1 MKKLAAPLL
10 ATLLVAG
17 SVNAQDAKPKPDY
30 IKRPA
35 IGIHFGFQDFPSALY
50 IRENSLSAAINDKR
64 FAKLSEMTP
73 ALGIS
78 YWKGINNNLDFA
90 ANLVTS
96 SLRYPF
102 KNRPASINDKLLLEL
117 DATVNAKMLPD
128 NYIVTPYVTA
138 GLGLSTYSGYWGAY
152 IPVGTGLQVNI
163 ADESF
168 IQLQAQYR
176 MGISDN
182 TNYHFYWG
190 IGFLGNIG
198 AKREPVKKEVPPM
211 PVKPVDSDG
220 DGIPDAEDACPN
232 AAGPAALKGCP
243 DRDGDGVADKDDKC
257 PDTKGLAQY
266 GGCPPPDRDGDGI
279 LDNVDKCPDVKG
291 VARFQGCPIPDT
303 DKDGINDEEDK
314 CPLEAGPASNGG
326 CPEIKQEVIEKV
338 EMAAKN
344 IFFNSGS
351 SSFQQKSYAAMNTV
365 VDLLKE
371 NADLKLEI
379 DGHTDNTGSAAVN
392 KKLSQS
398 RADAVKKYLVSKGIA
413 ADRLTAIGF
422 GPEQPIADNNTAAGR
437 AQNRRVEMKLSK

>member
-17 SVNAQDAKPKPDY
+17 SVNAQDAKPDLK
-30 IKRPA
+30 KRPSVGFT
-35 IGIHFGFQDFPSALY
+35 IGFQDFPSAIY
-50 IRENSLSAAINDKR
+50 IRQNSLAAAINDKR
-64 FAKLSEMTP
+64 FGKLSQASPSFGLTFWN
-73 ALGIS
+73 GIT
-78 YWKGINNNLDFA
+78 NNLDYA
-90 ANLVTS
+90 VNINS
-96 SLRYPF
+96 SSVDYPF
-102 KNRPASINDKLLLEL
+102 KNRPTVGSKLLTEL
-117 DATVNAKMLPD
+117 DVTLNAKMLPD
-128 NYIVTPYVTA
+128 NYTVVPYVTA
-138 GLGLSTYSGYWGAY
+138 GAGISVFSGYWGTY
-152 IPVGTGLQVNI
+152 IPVGTGLQFNL
-163 ADESF
+163 ANETF
-168 IQLQAQYR
+168 IHLQAQYR

-190 IGFLGNIG
+190 LGFTSNIG
-198 AKREPVKKEVPPM
+198 AKKEPVKKEVPPM

-220 DGIPDAEDACPN
+220 DGIPDSEDACPN

-279 LDNVDKCPDVKG
+279 LDDVDKCPDVKG

-351 SSFQQKSYAAMNTV
+351 TSFQQKSYAAMNTV